1 MKSILAIFRK
11 DVRHLWPQITAYVAL
26 ILLNALLDP
35 TYTHHQMSDVES
47 WIEFALPIACA
58 YLVTALIHEERLPG
72 DRQYWLTRP
81 FSRAGLFAAKA
92 LFMALLVNLPV
103 FVCHSVVLKW
113 MGIPL
118 AQHLAILLVRQV
130 FLSALVVL
138 PFAALAS
145 ITSNL
150 KQVILAVLL
159 AATALLLLLFA
170 PWVLGKGAQVSLLL
184 TRVLSGDFWLRN
196 LCLGACAL
204 AGCLVVLLLQYRS
217 RATGWSRGCFAAA
230 LLLCVAAA
238 GLPTPE
244 NALAIRGSLPAV
256 RVDSSAVQIA
266 SASGEVM
273 AFLHSNGRR
282 GSRIRLEVPVRV
294 SNVPA
299 RMEWLSVKLNGR
311 LSSVPVDGELSGSPA
326 APVLTVVLDRELFDR
341 LKLTPVD
348 LTGSVELALFERR
361 DRLPAP
367 KLQRVAVPGIGSCAT
382 EPDPDGKLAI
392 TCYSTFPRVSVA
404 VEFPGG
410 GRHWIV
416 GRRSVDAPIPTSV
429 GFQVLERYSSPTPFE
444 NRAEL
449 EDLHLVTERPAAVI
463 EREFAL
469 KSLRLPRDLAQH
481 R

>member
-1 MKSILAIFRK
+1 
-11 DVRHLWPQITAYVAL
+11 
-26 ILLNALLDP
+26 
-35 TYTHHQMSDVES
+35 
-47 WIEFALPIACA
+47 
-58 YLVTALIHEERLPG
+58 
-72 DRQYWLTRP
+72 
-81 FSRAGLFAAKA
+81 
-92 LFMALLVNLPV
+92 
-103 FVCHSVVLKW
+103 
-113 MGIPL
+113 
-118 AQHLAILLVRQV
+118 
-130 FLSALVVL
+130 
-138 PFAALAS
+138 
-145 ITSNL
+145 
-150 KQVILAVLL
+150 
-159 AATALLLLLFA
+159 
-170 PWVLGKGAQVSLLL
+170 
-184 TRVLSGDFWLRN
+184 
-196 LCLGACAL
+196 
-204 AGCLVVLLLQYRS
+204 
-217 RATGWSRGCFAAA
+217 
-230 LLLCVAAA
+230 
-238 GLPTPE
+238 
-244 NALAIRGSLPAV
+244 
-256 RVDSSAVQIA
+256 
-266 SASGEVM
+266 M

-326 APVLTVVLDRELFDR
+326 APVLTVFLDRELFDR

-361 DRLPAP
+361 DTLPAP